1 MIPAEEIASLRYEI
15 KMLKTDLSSL
25 RAQLL
30 KARQQRH
37 DAHNQLRA
45 VLANRRN
52 QAAAMTSSTET
63 SPSSPFLTREEAWKA
78 LQDAAKLKYGQH
90 ATAVEI
96 EAETIGGEI
105 QPVSLQ
111 HVIVHIPADHQR

>member
-1 MIPAEEIASLRYEI
+1 MTPAEEIASLRYEI

-45 VLANRRN
+45 ILSRTRNAASDDSRRKN
-52 QAAAMTSSTET
+52 L
-63 SPSSPFLTREEAWKA
+63 PL
-78 LQDAAKLKYGQH
+78 
-90 ATAVEI
+90 
-96 EAETIGGEI
+96 
-105 QPVSLQ
+105 
-111 HVIVHIPADHQR
+111 